1 MQKRRSLM
9 LRKKYL
15 YDSSWLT
22 LHKEMKFS
30 INDFS
35 SKCDQIRNFLRIWS
49 HLLKKFVMENFI
61 LYAVLI
67 GQLNPIQWAAWQK
80 VALVLIFPP
89 VWECCLFHIKVFMFY
104 CSSKNRIEHF
114 RDAESCVV
122 WQSLSRSNIETT
134 KIPMSISTKWTHLNN
149 YLILLF

>member
-30 INDFS
+30 INDFFN
-35 SKCDQIRNFLRIWS
+35 KCDQIRSFLRIWS
-49 HLLKKFVMENFI
+49 HLLKKSVMENFI

-89 VWECCLFHIKVFMFY
+89 VCECCLFHIKVFMFY
-104 CSSKNRIEHF
+104 CSSKNRMGHF
-114 RDAESCVV
+114 RDAENCVV
-122 WQSLSRSNIETT
+122 WQSLS
-134 KIPMSISTKWTHLNN
+134 ISSRKQLKN
-149 YLILLF
+149 L